1 MFSCSSVL
9 CLIIR
14 LKSSGSAGEENER
27 RTQHTAA
34 AASLASGNSL
44 DESGSHLPYLS
55 VKLQSNVHSLLIC
68 AHKPVRTLYSAAVC
82 APAKKEKKKNTA
94 QLCLT
99 ICKLTN
105 ICRKE
110 LKKKTPSLPKDQKL
124 LINEIRAHKKE
135 AQIPFLSSNYIKKRH
150 VFH

>member
-9 CLIIR
+9 RLIIR

-44 DESGSHLPYLS
+44 DESGPHLPYLS

-82 APAKKEKKKNTA
+82 APAKKKKKKNTT

-110 LKKKTPSLPKDQKL
+110 LKKKNPPSLPKDPRL

-135 AQIPFLSSNYIKKRH
+135 AQIPFFSSNYI
-150 VFH
+150 